1 MKGGTLPLNFHP
13 LPYVSL
19 SLLPYDFTQL
29 PLLRHSSFFIQY
41 NELSKASD
49 VLFLSVKLDRISNC
63 WMVEVIEVGF
73 FMLLNSS
80 YVNGESSMVGR
91 LFYYRNLWVIDSSC
105 IWSLGSYPN
114 SVFGYPNSIFGYP
127 NSIFG
132 YPNSIFG
139 YPNSVFGYP
148 NSIFGYPNSVF
159 GYPNFIFGYQICFAS
174 EFWFLASCNSFAYLV
189 FIMKSYHTWSHQ
201 VVVSPNGTLGNV
213 FYGPN
218 SSWKYESRY
227 MDSLGINWGNAC
239 ILFIYNHWAV
249 RGSD

>member
-1 MKGGTLPLNFHP
+1 MKGWTLRLNFHP

-41 NELSKASD
+41 NQLSKASE

-80 YVNGESSMVGR
+80 YVNRESSMVGR
-91 LFYYRNLWVIDSSC
+91 LFYYRNLWVIDSS
-105 IWSLGSYPN
+105 PN
-114 SVFGYPNSIFGYP
+114 SV
-127 NSIFG
+127 
-132 YPNSIFG
+132 FG

-148 NSIFGYPNSVF
+148 NSVFGYPNSVF
-159 GYPNFIFGYQICFAS
+159 GYPNSVFGYQICFAS

-201 VVVSPNGTLGNV
+201 VVVTPNGTLGNV

-218 SSWKYESRY
+218 SSWKYEFRY
-227 MDSLGINWGNAC
+227 MGSLGINWGNAC
-239 ILFIYNHWAV
+239 ILFIYNHWAI